1 VLVLQHHEDARQ
13 EVPDEVLRAE
23 TDGHADDTGGGEDG
37 SEVDAQFA
45 EDQHERQAEHH
56 ETGQRLQQRTYGLGS
71 LPTPLQH
78 HGTEDFGGPFL
89 QGPQYRGYLGRAL
102 GRRPGESVDQFPDEE
117 SDEDRAEEDQQ
128 DSERPCYEPVGRRR
142 KPRVTR
148 DLPDLLTPRSDV
160 LGAFGWFAPG
170 GFAEE
175 LFHRWFAL
183 LPGVPWH
190 VAGVR

>member
-1 VLVLQHHEDARQ
+1 GLVDAAVVADGDVDDGHRVTLAEVADTQYLAVSDIPDSAVEVAECGDAQSHRLHRAGGLTDVHDVTDAVLVLQHHEDARQ

-89 QGPQYRGYLGRAL
+89 QGP
-102 GRRPGESVDQFPDEE
+102 
-117 SDEDRAEEDQQ
+117 
-128 DSERPCYEPVGRRR
+128 
-142 KPRVTR
+142 
-148 DLPDLLTPRSDV
+148 
-160 LGAFGWFAPG
+160 
-170 GFAEE
+170 
-175 LFHRWFAL
+175 
-183 LPGVPWH
+183 
-190 VAGVR
+190 